1 MSTTKTVVTNSV
13 SSLEADQIQQHLMR
27 IRGQVEGIMR
37 MYNDEREC
45 LEIARQIVAVRN
57 ALGRVARDLLSGEAS
72 RCSRER
78 RPEDFDAIL
87 KELFR

>member
-1 MSTTKTVVTNSV
+1 MSTVKTNVTDSIHPPEV
-13 SSLEADQIQQHLMR
+13 DQVQQHLMR

-37 MYNDEREC
+37 MYSDEREC